1 MHLLLEDR
9 RLSLS
14 QLGPDFA
21 ILTDRVSLPPTNGE
35 IELVVDGN
43 VSRWAIRL
51 DEGVHADSQRF
62 RFKPL
67 PSTI

>member
-1 MHLLLEDR
+1 MHLLLDGQ

-21 ILTDRVSLPPTNGE
+21 ILTHRVSLPPTNGE
-35 IELVVDGN
+35 IELIVDGN

-51 DEGVHADSQRF
+51 EEGVHADSQRF

-67 PSTI
+67 SSTI